1 MVQEKEGV
9 GGCHEA
15 RCRMVSD
22 MRKPLKPFR
31 PGCCGSSLKRLGILF
46 MLLVLSCGGAQTL
59 RASLAGLEGGTFGL
73 EPGLVL
79 RDLAV
84 GRLEFD
90 FRAAVGRAGDV
101 EFGVGAG
108 SKTSFGPVGSLELR
122 GSAQLGTA
130 GAFEGTV
137 AGDGAIASVAA
148 RFGLSV
154 FNVNPGRFEPG
165 NAYGYG
171 FGDFGSLDG
180 FGSFGGLGR
189 PPVAEPMGEGQ
200 LGEGQWGVFGHLGA
214 TYRLSRNAVLEL
226 DPSLL
231 YVREGVGVGLGGAV
245 QLRRLRGRDDGAA
258 RVLALLDAG
267 AGAGLGGS
275 YGAAGFE
282 YRHNPA
288 TGPLLRGSLWLGAG
302 DRGAA
307 PGVRLEL
314 LGGGRAGPRYGVEL
328 AAEPYRTDLPPYR
341 AEAFLQTP
349 AGPGALNLTFLGAAG
364 APASYPAPRF
374 IIGVLYDVPF

>member
-1 MVQEKEGV
+1 
-9 GGCHEA
+9 
-15 RCRMVSD
+15 MVSD
-22 MRKPLKPFR
+22 MRKPLRYFR
-31 PGCCGSSLKRLGILF
+31 PGAQVSRQPSARGSSFFRCFGMLF
-46 MLLVLSCGGAQTL
+46 VLLVLSCGQTQTL
-59 RASLAGLEGGTFGL
+59 RAGLVGLEGGAFGL

-84 GRLEFD
+84 GGLELD
-90 FRAAVGRAGDV
+90 FRAAVGRTGNV
-101 EFGVGAG
+101 EFGVGAR

-122 GSAQLGTA
+122 GSVQVGTA

-154 FNVNPGRFEPG
+154 FNVNPGRFEPTS
-165 NAYGYG
+165 AYGYG
-171 FGDFGSLDG
+171 FGDFGGLDNFAS
-180 FGSFGGLGR
+180 FGSLGLGR
-189 PPVAEPMGEGQ
+189 PPVAELTGEGQ
-200 LGEGQWGVFGHLGA
+200 LGEGRWGVFGHLGA

-226 DPSLL
+226 DPSIL
-231 YVREGVGVGLGGAV
+231 YVRGGVGVGLGGAA

-258 RVLALLDAG
+258 RVLAFFDAG
-267 AGAGLGGS
+267 ADAGLGGS

-314 LGGGRAGPRYGVEL
+314 LGGGGAGPRYGVEL

-341 AEAFLQTP
+341 VEASLQTP

-364 APASYPAPRF
+364 VPASYPAPRF
-374 IIGVLYDVPF
+374 LIGTFYDVPF

>member
-1 MVQEKEGV
+1 MVGN
-9 GGCHEA
+9 
-15 RCRMVSD
+15 

-31 PGCCGSSLKRLGILF
+31 PGGCGPSPTRLGMLF
-46 MLLVLSCGGAQTL
+46 MVLVLSCSHAQTL
-59 RASLAGLEGGTFGL
+59 RAGLVGLGGGAFGL

-79 RDLAV
+79 RDLDV
-84 GRLEFD
+84 GGLELD
-90 FRAAVGRAGDV
+90 FRAAVGRTGNV
-101 EFGVGAG
+101 EFGVGAR
-108 SKTSFGPVGSLELR
+108 SKTSFGPVGSVELR
-122 GSAQLGTA
+122 GSVQLGTA

-154 FNVNPGRFEPG
+154 FNVNPGRFEPTS
-165 NAYGYG
+165 AYGYD
-171 FGDFGSLDG
+171 FGDFGGLDG
-180 FGSFGGLGR
+180 FGSFGGVGR
-189 PPVAEPMGEGQ
+189 PPAAALTGE
-200 LGEGQWGVFGHLGA
+200 ERWGVFGHLGA

-226 DPSLL
+226 DPSFL
-231 YVREGVGVGLGGAV
+231 YVPKGVGVGLGGAV

-258 RVLALLDAG
+258 RVLAHLDAG
-267 AGAGLGGS
+267 ADAGLGGS

-307 PGVRLEL
+307 PGARLEL
-314 LGGGRAGPRYGVEL
+314 LGGGAAGARYGLEL

-349 AGPGALNLTFLGAAG
+349 AGPGALHLTFLGAAG
-364 APASYPAPRF
+364 VPASYPAPRF
-374 IIGVLYDVPF
+374 TLGTFYDLPF